1 MRRAAILYA
10 RADARKNGVLIAKYR
25 AALERRGF
33 LASLVITDGL
43 AYGAVFDMVSG
54 AELVINRG
62 RDAELVKCLEDRGV
76 FVSNPS
82 LVNGIANDKYLTYL
96 KLSPLVPMLETH
108 LLTEN
113 EPPLPFPFVAKPAA
127 GHGGAGVTMIKSA
140 GELQKYRAEHGEK
153 SVVQPVASEPSRD
166 MRVYVI
172 GGEPVCA
179 MLRESKTDFR
189 SNFSL
194 GGSARLIPAE
204 EIPAEAL
211 EIVRRVCGLLPLH
224 YAGVDI
230 MRDKGRFILN
240 ELEDPVGARMLY
252 INTDIDPAEEHIR
265 FLTKTMY

>member
-1 MRRAAILYA
+1 MGRSRPNHQI
-10 RADARKNGVLIAKYR
+10 
-25 AALERRGF
+25 F
-33 LASLVITDGL
+33 
-43 AYGAVFDMVSG
+43 
-54 AELVINRG
+54 VINRG
-62 RDAELVKCLEDRGV
+62 RDAELAKYLEDRGV

-153 SVVQPVASEPSRD
+153 SVIQPLASEPPRD

-194 GGSARLIPAE
+194 GGSARLIPARSR
-204 EIPAEAL
+204 
-211 EIVRRVCGLLPLH
+211 VRISPLLI
-224 YAGVDI
+224 YKRQG
-230 MRDKGRFILN
+230 FILAFCI
-240 ELEDPVGARMLY
+240 LMG
-252 INTDIDPAEEHIR
+252 IDENS
-265 FLTKTMY
+265 F

>member
-1 MRRAAILYA
+1 MRRASLLYA

-25 AALERRGF
+25 AALERRGMG
-33 LASLVITDGL
+33 ASLVITDGL
-43 AYGAVFDMVSG
+43 AYEAVFDMVSG

-62 RDAELVKCLEDRGV
+62 RDAELAKFLEDKGV

-82 LVNGIANDKYLTYL
+82 LVNAIANDKYSTYL

-108 LLTEN
+108 LLKES

-140 GELQKYRAEHGEK
+140 EELEKYRAEHGEK
-153 SVVQPVASEPSRD
+153 SVIQPVASEPSRD

-172 GGEPVCA
+172 GGKPVCA

-189 SNFSL
+189 SNYSL
-194 GGSARLIPAE
+194 GGSARLIPAGE
-204 EIPAEAL
+204 LPAEAL
-211 EIVRRVCGLLPLH
+211 EIVRRVNGALPLH

-230 MRDKGRFILN
+230 MRDRGRFVLN

-265 FLTKTMY
+265 FLLKTM